1 MGRDGTGRLR
11 ADSFGNSGDRL
22 ECAFAQRL
30 LHPSNSRPCTDRSNS
45 TDSRS
50 DSRSSSS
57 RACLTTR
64 RSLRPVTRNLLQLYQ
79 WGKSGLTA
87 AQRSATVSR
96 LAPPS
101 DEVAGWNYWDV
112 VSNFDRMRKVQL
124 PADTCGAVVVAWL
137 KAQQELDGVSLSD
150 PDRLGYLSWMLNSLG
165 TRATDFSVF
174 WTGSVKAPYD
184 GAYTFS
190 ICPIDVRR
198 DGTTDVWVKEKM
210 AVSVGGQQV
219 LNAGTG
225 DWMPDGTPVRLK
237 AGQSTALQ
245 VNFSYST
252 NYARHPAIVSGDC
265 PALVAG
271 AGGEQAVGSGRRL
284 VVGRRDAAGAG
295 GTILMGSIQRRS
307 RGHGS
312 ADFDDYGA
320 GDRPRVD
327 GEHSFSGWIRGAA
340 CVVGIAGGRVGHG
353 AGLLGPIGGESRSA
367 ALFATGDDSSDS
379 SKNVLERS
387 LLAMLNSSQ
396 QTAFAEA
403 LLARPALLGS
413 VSLAAICQLY
423 QICWVTAPDTAL
435 QLFGKS
441 AQCIRR
447 RSHSL
452 GGTCTER
459 IGGIITCWVTR

>member
-1 MGRDGTGRLR
+1 MALVAYGQTPSATAV
-11 ADSFGNSGDRL
+11 ADWSALSVSDFCTQATAAL
-22 ECAFAQRL
+22 AQTDVTDQVAGQIHAQATARL
-30 LHPSNSRPCTDRSNS
+30 LNDATF
-45 TDSRS
+45 
-50 DSRSSSS
+50 
-57 RACLTTR
+57 ATT
-64 RSLRPVTRNLLQLYQ
+64 SYENLLQLYQ

-112 VSNFDRMRKVQL
+112 VSNFDQMRKAQL

-150 PDRLGYLSWMLNSLG
+150 PDRLGYLSWMLDSLG
-165 TRATDFSVF
+165 TRATDFSVS

-184 GAYTFS
+184 GTYTFS

-225 DWMPDGTPVRLK
+225 DWTPDGTPVRLK

-252 NYARHPAIVSGDC
+252 TAPDIPQSFPAIARLSWQGPGVNKQLV
-265 PALVAG
+265 PASALW
-271 AGGEQAVGSGRRL
+271 
-284 VVGRRDAAGAG
+284 
-295 GTILMGSIQRRS
+295 
-307 RGHGS
+307 S
-312 ADFDDYGA
+312 ADGTQPGLSAQYSWAVYNADRGVMVSQTSTTTEPVIDHVWMSDIPIVTAYGGQHA
-320 GDRPRVD
+320 WLAARV
-327 GEHSFSGWIRGAA
+327 
-340 CVVGIAGGRVGHG
+340 
-353 AGLLGPIGGESRSA
+353 A
-367 ALFATGDDSSDS
+367 ALAVAPDYLAQLEANPTTPHFLLRATDSSDS

-387 LLAMLNSSQ
+387 LLTMLSSSQ

-403 LLARPALLGS
+403 LLARPALLGPAS
-413 VSLAAICQLY
+413 QAAIRQLY
-423 QICWVTAPDTAL
+423 QSCLVAAPDTAL
-435 QLFGKS
+435 QLFGKW
-441 AQCIRR
+441 AQMHPEAEPQFGR
-447 RSHSL
+447 
-452 GGTCTER
+452 TCTGP
-459 IGGIITCWVTR
+459 IGWIITC